1 MISFFEELEDMECL
15 QGDTLPAFYVQTDIP
30 YADRANYS
38 MVMILES
45 NNLNDAGTRKL
56 QRDCSASLWVDGSDE
71 KTRFSAQIT
80 SDDTRSLYGSYILHF
95 RMTDE
100 NNLEYAKITG
110 QLDVRKTA
118 QKAGA

>member
-30 YADRANYS
+30 YADRANYY
-38 MVMILES
+38 MVLILES
-45 NNLNDAGTRKL
+45 DNLGDAGTRKV
-56 QRDCSASLWVDGSDE
+56 QKDCSVSLWMDGSEE
-71 KTRFSAQIT
+71 KTRFSAQLT
-80 SDDTRSLYGSYILHF
+80 SDDTRSLSGSYVMHF

-100 NNLEYAKITG
+100 NNLEYAKIAG
-110 QLDVRKTA
+110 QLYVRKTA